1 MYAYAHSQPL
11 ELKGSTKLRI
21 TVPQT
26 SMSTVAEFYTVPG
39 VAATLLGRKTS
50 EMLAVL
56 KVGIDVNSC
65 SVNLANTQFVDQKA
79 ALMTN
84 FPKVFEGLGKLKGYQ
99 LCSSGST

>member
-1 MYAYAHSQPL
+1 MSENVFQSLTGGVTAIAKCDRIVYAYAHSQPL
-11 ELKGSTKLRI
+11 ELKGSTKLRV

-26 SMSTVAEFYTVPG
+26 SMSTVAEFYIVPG
-39 VAATLLGRKTS
+39 DAATFLGRKTS

-79 ALMTN
+79 ALN
-84 FPKVFEGLGKLKGYQ
+84 D
-99 LCSSGST
+99 